1 MAWGARKRKPESAT
15 MNSLRRMLDVLDLF
29 KPQQP
34 VITVEAICA
43 QLGYTAASAYRYVR
57 ELSEVG
63 LLVRMP
69 GGYAL
74 GPRVIALDRQ
84 MTEYDPLL
92 VGSRDLAE
100 DLVAQTALDVLVSE
114 LYGDTV
120 INIFQKPGT
129 DAQPLSFGR
138 GQPMALFRSAT
149 ARVILANLLPRQLR
163 RLYDAHEGTPDLLR
177 LGANWKAFAR
187 SMLQIRKQ
195 GYCISSGEHDP
206 DKTGIAAPIFDE
218 KQRILGSISLVG
230 SSARFAAFTEEF
242 LIGLIVDAAQRIT
255 GRIGGG

>member
-1 MAWGARKRKPESAT
+1 

-29 KPQQP
+29 RPQQP
-34 VITVEAICA
+34 VITVEMICS
-43 QLGYTAASAYRYVR
+43 QLGYTPASAYRYVR
-57 ELSEVG
+57 ELGAVG
-63 LLVRMP
+63 LLARMP

-92 VGSRDLAE
+92 LGSRDVAE
-100 DLVAQTALDVLVSE
+100 GLVAQTALDVLVSE

-120 INIFQKPGT
+120 INIFQKPGS

-149 ARVILANLLPRQLR
+149 SRAILAHLLPRQLR
-163 RLYDAHEGTPDLLR
+163 RLYDAHEGTPELLR
-177 LGANWKAFAR
+177 LGASWKEFAR
-187 SMLQIRKQ
+187 SMLQVRKQ
-195 GYCISSGEHDP
+195 GYCISVGELDP

-218 KQRILGSISLVG
+218 KGRVLGSISLVG
-230 SSARFAAFTEEF
+230 ASGRFQAFTEEF
-242 LIGLIVDAAQRIT
+242 LIRQVVDAAQRIT
-255 GRIGGG
+255 LRIGGQ